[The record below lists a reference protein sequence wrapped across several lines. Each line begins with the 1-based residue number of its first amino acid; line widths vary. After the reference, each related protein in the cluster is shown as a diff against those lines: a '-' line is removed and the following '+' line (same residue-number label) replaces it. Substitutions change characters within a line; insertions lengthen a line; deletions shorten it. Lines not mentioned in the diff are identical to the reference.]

1 MQTVDFN
8 EYSFVKTMPDTNLR
22 FRKLEGYLYPDTYE
36 FYLEENEAH
45 AIRRFLDNFQEK
57 FTSKYEARAKELGMT
72 VDEIVTIASII
83 QKEAANKDQMK
94 DISSVLHNRLADK
107 MQLQCDSTGNYV
119 EKIYQAERFRGGIS
133 GVSQQLPYARV
144 PRSAGRADLQPR
156 RGCNRAA
163 LNPSNTSYLYF
174 CHDKNGKIYLAKT
187 YEKHNKNVVAAMG
200 VS

>member
-1 MQTVDFN
+1 M
-8 EYSFVKTMPDTNLR
+8 
-22 FRKLEGYLYPDTYE
+22 
-36 FYLEENEAH
+36 
-45 AIRRFLDNFQEK
+45 
-57 FTSKYEARAKELGMT
+57 GMT

-119 EKIYQAERFRGGIS
+119 EKYIKPN
-133 GVSQQLPYARV
+133 VSEGEYLAYRSNYHTRVCPALPV
-144 PRSAGRADLQPR
+144 GPICNPGADAIE
-156 RGCNRAA
+156 AA